1 MNMIDIHTHILPSVD
16 DGAPNLETSL
26 SLIEASVHIGVTD
39 LFLTPH
45 YMRKRGY
52 LSSAMNN
59 QEVFVQ
65 LVKTV
70 EEKAWPITLHLGTE
84 IYYTIDTIQDLR
96 NKIVLPLGKSKLVL
110 LEFSTEE
117 DHEDL
122 GEAIHNILALGYIP
136 VIAHMERYPYASE
149 NDWGIIKKMGA
160 LIQVNAASLLGNP
173 NRSFAKKCI
182 KMIKKGHVDFIASD
196 IHQFRSNHMKD
207 AYVLVN
213 KKFGPAMADRLFN
226 NKTPLAT

>member
-52 LSSAMNN
+52 LSPAMNN
-59 QEVFVQ
+59 ETIFMQ
-65 LVKTV
+65 LVKIV
-70 EEKAWPITLHLGTE
+70 EEKGWPITLHLGTE

-96 NKIVLPLGKSKLVL
+96 DKIVLPLGKSKLVL
-110 LEFSTEE
+110 VEFSTGE

-122 GEAIHNILALGYIP
+122 GEAIHNILSLGYIP

-149 NDWGIIKKMGA
+149 DDWRIIKKMGA
-160 LIQVNAASLLGNP
+160 LIQVNAASLLGIP
-173 NRSFAKKCI
+173 NRSFAKKCL
-182 KMIKKGHVDFIASD
+182 KMIKKGYVDFIASD

-207 AYVLVN
+207 AYALVN
-213 KKFGPAMADRLFN
+213 RRFGPAIAERLFN
-226 NKTPLAT
+226 NKTPIAK